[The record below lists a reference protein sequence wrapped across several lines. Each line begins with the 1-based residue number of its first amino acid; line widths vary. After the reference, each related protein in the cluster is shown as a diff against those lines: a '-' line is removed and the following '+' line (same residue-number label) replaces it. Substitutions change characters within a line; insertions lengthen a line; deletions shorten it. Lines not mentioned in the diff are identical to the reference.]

1 MRSNMIISFLVACS
15 LGILTT
21 GCSTMPFG
29 NKSETKVDNVETKM
43 VEVPKGKLDNIP
55 EWFLVRDADD
65 KKFITVTA
73 TDVSK
78 DMQFAID
85 KATLN
90 AKIQIGERL
99 RTDIES
105 VTRES
110 ALESG
115 VGVKDVEREV
125 DRVSKVKIKQAIGFF
140 KREHI
145 AVIRDG
151 ENYRAFVMF
160 KIAVEDARRLTAP
173 DTKKSRDERF
183 KELEVEEKKQE
194 TASVAPIEVRPLAPN
209 PVVTKVE

>member
-1 MRSNMIISFLVACS
+1 MIISFMVACS
-15 LGILTT
+15 LGVITT
-21 GCSTMPFG
+21 GCSTLPFAKQDE
-29 NKSETKVDNVETKM
+29 NKM

-55 EWFLVRDADD
+55 EWFLVKDAED

-145 AVIRDG
+145 AVIREG

-160 KIAVEDARRLTAP
+160 KIAIEDARRLTAP
-173 DTKKSRDERF
+173 DNKKSRDERF
-183 KELEVEEKKQE
+183 KELEAEENKPQPVASAVVEIK
-194 TASVAPIEVRPLAPN
+194 
-209 PVVTKVE
+209 PVQ